1 MSKFGALARKRLQQQ
16 HADRLRAE
24 ILRRGQVEAEPEP
37 DDEDTGPDL
46 DWFEHGARPAQRP
59 PEGDDWT
66 TWLMLAGR
74 GWGKTRVLVEWA
86 AKMAKDYPGSRGA
99 VVAATRA
106 DVRDVLVEGPSGF
119 LTVCRGEKLPL
130 HESSR
135 RRLLWP
141 NGSRA
146 LTFSAEEPNRLRG
159 PQFHWAIVDELAAW
173 TYPEAAFDNLMLGLR
188 LGKRPRV
195 VIATTPR
202 PTPQIK
208 ALLKQKHV
216 HVTRGSTYENKD
228 NLAPTFLQQ
237 IVTKYEGT
245 RLGRQEL
252 YAEVLE
258 DVEGALWTYAL
269 LDRTRVESAPPL
281 KRVVVSVDP
290 MVSAEAEG
298 ALTGIIVSG
307 LGENDHGYVLADH
320 SLHGLPIEWA
330 QKAVWAYHEYE
341 ANEIVAEI
349 NQGGDMVEQ
358 TIRTVDPN
366 VPVRKVHA
374 SKSKVARAEPVSA
387 LYEQGRIH
395 HLGTHAK
402 LEDELCQ
409 WVPGTFSPNRLDA
422 AVWGLTALM
431 LDIEADTV
439 RATSRRR
446 RF

>member
-1 MSKFGALARKRLQQQ
+1 LPSSKAQA
-16 HADRLRAE
+16 
-24 ILRRGQVEAEPEP
+24 EAELERRRRQRIIGPGWF
-37 DDEDTGPDL
+37 DTD
-46 DWFEHGARPAQRP
+46 ARLTQRP
-59 PEGDDWT
+59 PEGDDWAF
-66 TWLMLAGR
+66 WLMLAGR
-74 GWGKTRVLVEWA
+74 GWGKTRTLVEWGQW
-86 AKMAKDYPGSRGA
+86 MALHHPGTRGA
-99 VVAATRA
+99 IVASTNA
-106 DVRDVLVEGPSGF
+106 DVRDVLLHGESGL
-119 LTVCRGEKLPL
+119 LTVADPILRPRY
-130 HESSR
+130 SSR
-135 RRLLWP
+135 TLKWY
-141 NGSRA
+141 NGTTA
-146 LTFSAEEPNRLRG
+146 LTFSAETPARLRG

-173 TYPEAAFDNLMLGLR
+173 EHVEETWNMLLFGLR
-188 LGKRPRV
+188 LGTSPKC

-202 PTPQIK
+202 PIPIIK
-208 ALLKQKHV
+208 RLITDPNTV
-216 HVTRGSTYENKD
+216 VTRGSTYENRD
-228 NLAPTFLQQ
+228 NLAPEFFRR
-237 IVTKYEGT
+237 IVGQFEGT

-252 YAEVLE
+252 LAEVLE
-258 DVEGALWTYAL
+258 DVEGALWSYAL
-269 LDRTRVESAPPL
+269 LDRNRVEQHPPL

-290 MVSAEAEG
+290 MASAEAEG
-298 ALTGIIVSG
+298 ALTGIVVSG

-358 TIRTVDPN
+358 TIRTVDPL